1 MIKLPADYIV
11 YGEPG
16 IYKSLF
22 GDKYYIVIHSK
33 IPYQEFIPSQWIT
46 GFPDSIQDDVPF
58 YLHSDGEWRLS
69 TKLYSGEF
77 TGYYETKEA
86 AELALK
92 SAIGDNND

>member
-1 MIKLPADYIV
+1 MINLPAGYIL

-22 GDKYYIVIHSK
+22 GDRYYIVIHSK
-33 IPYQEFIPSQWIT
+33 IPYKEFIPSQWIT
-46 GFPDSIQDDVPF
+46 GFSHSLEDVPF
-58 YLHSDGEWRLS
+58 YLHSDGEWRFS

-86 AELALK
+86 AELVLK
-92 SAIGDNND
+92 SAIGDTEV

>member
-1 MIKLPADYIV
+1 MIKLPVGYSV

-16 IYKSLF
+16 IYCNTLF
-22 GDKYYIVIHSK
+22 DARYYIVIHSK
-33 IPYQEFIPSQWIT
+33 IPYP
-46 GFPDSIQDDVPF
+46 GFSHSLMDVPF
-58 YLHSDGEWRLS
+58 YLHSDGEWRFS

-92 SAIGDNND
+92 SVIDDNND